1 MRFVADNGGGKV
13 FEDETFGEARCVF
26 SLPMDMRI
34 RNLLVLFVFVAGAQ
48 AQQETHFVV
57 LSSSAAKNINA
68 VQTTW
73 SPTKVDID
81 DAEANISQVAIL
93 KAEGWSSM
101 IQIDHPERYF
111 RQYVPVRRAGKRVLY
126 LNAFCDE
133 NTPAYWRK
141 RLVIVTDGG
150 TCYWQ
155 AFYDPATKKYS
166 HLTINGRA

>member
-1 MRFVADNGGGKV
+1 
-13 FEDETFGEARCVF
+13 
-26 SLPMDMRI
+26 MDMRI
-34 RNLLVLFVFVAGAQ
+34 RNMLFLFALVAGAQ

-57 LSSSAAKNINA
+57 LSSSAAKSINA

-81 DAEANISQVAIL
+81 DAEANVSQVALL

-101 IQIDHPERYF
+101 IHIDHPERYF

-133 NTPAYWRK
+133 NPPAYWRT
-141 RLVIVTDGG
+141 RLVIVADGA

-155 AFYDPATKKYS
+155 AFYDPSTKKYS
-166 HLTINGRA
+166 HLTINARA

>member
-1 MRFVADNGGGKV
+1 MMARPRSRKGCLMSQRITLKPERAQTWAMPLPMVPAPRTAMVLSSDIRVILATSKFSSLGMRFVADNGGGKV

-73 SPTKVDID
+73 SRTKVDI
-81 DAEANISQVAIL
+81 
-93 KAEGWSSM
+93 
-101 IQIDHPERYF
+101 
-111 RQYVPVRRAGKRVLY
+111 
-126 LNAFCDE
+126 
-133 NTPAYWRK
+133 
-141 RLVIVTDGG
+141 
-150 TCYWQ
+150 
-155 AFYDPATKKYS
+155 
-166 HLTINGRA
+166 